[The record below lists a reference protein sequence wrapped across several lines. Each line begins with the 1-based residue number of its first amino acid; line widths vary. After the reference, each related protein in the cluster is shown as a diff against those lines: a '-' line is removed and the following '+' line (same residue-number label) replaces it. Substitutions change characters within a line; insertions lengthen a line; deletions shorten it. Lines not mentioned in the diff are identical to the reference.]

1 MENKKPKSINVSPEV
16 HTDLLSLKVDLCR
29 NGKSEVC
36 NSMDS
41 LIKYLIDKEV
51 YNPILRDLQRLDF
64 MLTDNSTYS
73 RSAEEILN
81 DLRLF
86 IKKAQDKI
94 LTARVDYPD
103 FCKKGELRSCKDSLL
118 YHAGIKKRG

>member
-1 MENKKPKSINVSPEV
+1 MQNKKPKSINVSPEV

-29 NGKSEVC
+29 NGKSEMC

-51 YNPILRDLQRLDF
+51 YNPILRDLQRLDL
-64 MLTDNSTYS
+64 MLTDNPTYS

-81 DLRLF
+81 DLRKF
-86 IKKAQDKI
+86 IKEAENKRLIMPTDIAG
-94 LTARVDYPD
+94 
-103 FCKKGELRSCKDSLL
+103 FCKKDEKKTYKDSLL
-118 YHAGIKKRG
+118 YCAGIKKWG